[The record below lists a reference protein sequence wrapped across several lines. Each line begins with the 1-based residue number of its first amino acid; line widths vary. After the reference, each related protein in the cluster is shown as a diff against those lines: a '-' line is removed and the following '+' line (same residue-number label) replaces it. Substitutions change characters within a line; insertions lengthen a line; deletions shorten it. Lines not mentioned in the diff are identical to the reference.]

1 MDVAAILLAA
11 GEGKRMKSTS
21 PKVLHPLC
29 GKPMISYISDAVKK
43 VKPRRFIV
51 VVSKPAAKDVQTAL
65 GKDVEYVIQE
75 QPLGTGHAVQS
86 SQAVLKDFDGIILIV
101 CGDTPLIA
109 PETLK
114 ELVSYHEDKKAV
126 ATLLTAKVSKPY
138 GYGRIIR
145 GDGGIKKIVEDE
157 DATLGELY
165 IREVNT
171 GTYCFS
177 ARKLFGALG
186 KVRPTNVQ
194 KEYYLTDVIAVFNE
208 EGEKVVGK
216 QAEDEAE
223 VLGVNSR
230 IELADAEMILRAR
243 INEGFMAQGVTLIHP
258 PLTYIDADVKIGKDT
273 VIYPLTFLK
282 GKTSVGKNCQIGPSC
297 QIMDSEI
304 GDGVE
309 VSFAVLNEVRVESGA
324 RIGPFTNLRPGTEV
338 GQDAKVGSFVE
349 VKKSSIG
356 KGSKVP
362 HLSYIG
368 DATIGKGVNIGAGT
382 ITCNFD
388 GVKKHPTIIG
398 DNAFVGSDTILVA
411 PVKVGKGAYTGAGS
425 IISKDVPPDS
435 LGIERTEQK
444 NIKGWTKGKRK
455 TKNEKRKKGKR

>member
-1 MDVAAILLAA
+1 MNLAAILLAA

-21 PKVLHPLC
+21 PKALHPLC
-29 GKPMISYISDAVKK
+29 GKPMISYISDAVRE
-43 VKPRRFIV
+43 VKPKRFIV
-51 VVSKPAAKDVQTAL
+51 VVSKEAAKDVQTAL
-65 GKDVEYVIQE
+65 GEGAEYVVQDR
-75 QPLGTGHAVQS
+75 PLGTGHAVQS
-86 SQAVLKDFDGIILIV
+86 GQAALKDFDGTILVV

-114 ELVSYHEDKKAV
+114 ELVSYHESKNAA
-126 ATLLTAKVSKPY
+126 ATILTAKVSKPH

-145 GDGGIKKIVEDE
+145 GDGGIKKIVEDK

-171 GTYCFS
+171 GTYCFN
-177 ARKLFGALG
+177 ARKLFTALS
-186 KVRPTNVQ
+186 KIKPTNVQ

-208 EGEKVVGK
+208 QNEKVVGK

-243 INEGFMAQGVTLIHP
+243 INEEFMDQGVTLVHP

-282 GKTSVGKNCQIGPSC
+282 GKTSVGRNCQIGPSC
-297 QIMDSEI
+297 QIIDSNI
-304 GDGVE
+304 GDDVE
-309 VSFAVLNEVRVESGA
+309 VSFAVLNEVKVESGA
-324 RIGPFTNLRPGTEV
+324 CIGPFSNLRPGTEV

-349 VKKSSIG
+349 VKKSTIG
-356 KGSKVP
+356 KGSKIP

-388 GVKKHPTIIG
+388 GVKKHPTVIE

-411 PVKVGKGAYTGAGS
+411 PVKVSKGAYTGAGS

-444 NIKGWTKGKRK
+444 NIKGWAKQRKTENGKRK
-455 TKNEKRKKGKR
+455 M

>member
-1 MDVAAILLAA
+1 
-11 GEGKRMKSTS
+11 
-21 PKVLHPLC
+21 
-29 GKPMISYISDAVKK
+29 MISYISDAVKG
-43 VKPRRFIV
+43 VKPKRFIV
-51 VVSKPAAKDVQTAL
+51 VVSKEAAHDVQSAL
-65 GKDVEYVIQE
+65 GKGVEYVVQDH
-75 QPLGTGHAVQS
+75 PLGTGHAVQAS
-86 SQAVLKDFDGIILIV
+86 EATLKDFDGTILII
-101 CGDTPLIA
+101 CGDTPLVA

-114 ELVSYHEDKKAV
+114 ELISYHEGKKAA
-126 ATLLTAKVSKPY
+126 ATILTAKVSNPQS
-138 GYGRIIR
+138 YGRIIR
-145 GDGGIKKIVEDE
+145 GDGGIKKIVEDK

-171 GTYCFS
+171 GTYCFD
-177 ARKLFGALG
+177 AGKLFTALNRI
-186 KVRPTNVQ
+186 KPTNVQ

-208 EGEKVVGK
+208 QHEKVVGK

-243 INEGFMAQGVTLIHP
+243 INEELMAQGVTLIHP

-282 GKTSVGKNCQIGPSC
+282 GKTSVGRNCQIGPSC
-297 QIMDSEI
+297 QIIDSKI
-304 GDGVE
+304 GDDVE
-309 VSFAVLNEVRVESGA
+309 ASFAVLNEVRVENGA
-324 RIGPFTNLRPGTEV
+324 CIGHFSNLRPGTKV
-338 GQDAKVGSFVE
+338 GEGAKVGSFVE
-349 VKKSSIG
+349 VKKSTIG
-356 KGSKVP
+356 KGSKVS

-368 DATIGKGVNIGAGT
+368 DATVGKGVNIGAGT

-388 GVKKHPTIIG
+388 GVKKHLTVIE

-444 NIKGWTKGKRK
+444 NIKDWAKGKSK
-455 TKNEKRKKGKR
+455 SKNQKGNRER